1 MNNDLNQNQLLSNID
16 FNIFLK
22 QSKDNITYSSGL
34 NLSKQPIY
42 QEIILINKLN
52 TILDINCYQFLY
64 QHIVL

>member
-1 MNNDLNQNQLLSNID
+1 MNNNLNQNQLLSNID

-42 QEIILINKLN
+42 
-52 TILDINCYQFLY
+52 YFPFLY
-64 QHIVL
+64 YTVLSNYLQDNNNYEME

>member
-1 MNNDLNQNQLLSNID
+1 MNNNLNQNQLLSNID

-42 QEIILINKLN
+42 Q
-52 TILDINCYQFLY
+52 
-64 QHIVL
+64 

>member
-1 MNNDLNQNQLLSNID
+1 MNNNLNQNQLLSNID

-52 TILDINCYQFLY
+52 TILDEEIKKSNS
-64 QHIVL
+64 